1 MNDSSQTAIKFFR
14 ESLPFFGRIYRKR
27 KINGGKTIDE
37 ASSKSFRECS
47 KNIGLWLRNCGA
59 LSKSEKRN
67 AGLWLTN
74 DLRSAGPWLRKDGAL
89 LKSDL
94 RNAGLLQTKGP
105 SWRMRDER
113 SVPGGVA

>member
-47 KNIGLWLRNCGA
+47 KNIRLWLRNCGA

-67 AGLWLTN
+67 AGLWL
-74 DLRSAGPWLRKDGAL
+74 
-89 LKSDL
+89 KSDL
-94 RNAGLLQTKGP
+94 RNAGP
-105 SWRMRDER
+105 
-113 SVPGGVA
+113 